1 MEKPIVAVTGASG
14 HLGNNLIR
22 LLLAENYS
30 VRVLVY
36 PDCKVGGVSLK
47 GLDVQVFIGSILQK
61 ESLTSFIKGAD
72 FVVHLAG
79 VISIDGGKDGLVE
92 KVNVEGTTN
101 VAEVA
106 LEMKVKRLVYM
117 SSIHVYDFLQYGR
130 PIDET
135 FMEANLDTHGFYS
148 YSKVLG
154 EREVR
159 KRVEKG
165 LDAIILN
172 PTGIIGPYDYEP
184 SRMGRFFLDIYSNKI
199 PSIIAGGFHY
209 IDVRDVAE
217 TVIKAMYK
225 GKTNESYILS
235 QGFYSMRD
243 LYEIS
248 NKITGLK
255 IPLLE
260 VPLGMAYLG
269 IPFSK
274 LVALIKNEE
283 PLVTEESL
291 CVLNT
296 NPFLSCEKA
305 KRDLGFESRGI
316 EETIEDIYYWFLENN
331 LIQIETRNEL
341 KKEKLLKLK
350 SRKKSA

>member
-1 MEKPIVAVTGASG
+1 MEKAIVAVTGASG
-14 HLGNNLIR
+14 HLGNNFIR

-30 VRVLVY
+30 VRVLVL
-36 PDCKVGGVSLK
+36 PGCKVGGSSLK
-47 GLDVQVFIGSILQK
+47 GLDVQIFIGSVLQK
-61 ESLTSFIKGAD
+61 ETLTGFINGAD

-79 VISIDGGKDGLVE
+79 VISIDGDKDGLVE
-92 KVNVEGTTN
+92 KVNVEGTAN
-101 VAEVA
+101 VAEMA

-117 SSIHVYDFLQYGR
+117 SSIHVYDFLQYDR

-135 FMEANLDTHGFYS
+135 FMEANIDTHGFYS

-172 PTGIIGPYDYEP
+172 PTGIIGPYDYEQ
-184 SRMGRFFLDIYSNKI
+184 SRMGRFFLDIYNNKL
-199 PSIIAGGFHY
+199 PSIISGGFHY

-217 TVIKAMYK
+217 TIIKAMHK

-235 QGFYSMRD
+235 KGFYSMRE

-260 VPLGMAYLG
+260 IPLGVAYLG

-274 LVALIKNEE
+274 LVSLIKGEEALI
-283 PLVTEESL
+283 TEESL
-291 CVLNT
+291 CTLNT

-305 KRDLGFESRGI
+305 KRDLGFETRPI
-316 EETIEDIYYWFLENN
+316 EETLEDIYYWFLENN
-331 LIQIETRNEL
+331 FINIEKQDEL
-341 KKEKLLKLK
+341 KKEKLLGLK